1 MARLR
6 PVTGYPGAWDW
17 TEGVNH
23 PQDDGLFVVDVK
35 TGARKLIVSFRQ
47 MRDALV
53 AKHPE
58 IDDRALFLNHTLWN
72 REGDRIFFFVR
83 ADFNDP
89 KRRVNVPMTV
99 RPDGSELIEQRI
111 FIGGHPEWDFK
122 SRMIGRVEDKLV
134 LYDTLAQQ
142 IVETIGGP
150 EMFRDPE
157 GDTALSRDGRWIV
170 NGAHDRCDDALHDP
184 AAGGPRRS
192 SKRKISAA
200 PAIRAATCASTRR
213 RAGTAKGI
221 ASRSRRWRRTARG
234 RCSRCGWSRR
244 NRRD

>member
-1 MARLR
+1 MRSSR
-6 PVTGYPGAWDW
+6 KYP
-17 TEGVNH
+17 H
-23 PQDDGLFVVDVK
+23 
-35 TGARKLIVSFRQ
+35 
-47 MRDALV
+47 
-53 AKHPE
+53 

-99 RPDGSELIEQRI
+99 KPDGTELVEQRI
-111 FIGGHPEWDFK
+111 FIGGHPEWDFR

-134 LYDTLAQQ
+134 LYDTLKQE

-170 NGAHDRCDDALHDP
+170 NGATTGATMHYTIA
-184 AAGGPRRS
+184 AAGGSRVHQDGRLQPRRL
-192 SKRKISAA
+192 
-200 PAIRAATCASTRR
+200 
-213 RAGTAKGI
+213 
-221 ASRSRRWRRTARG
+221 
-234 RCSRCGWSRR
+234 
-244 NRRD
+244 

>member
-23 PQDDGLFVVDVK
+23 PADDGLFVVDVK

-53 AKHPE
+53 KKYPH

-89 KRRVNVPMTV
+89 KRRVNIPMTV
-99 RPDGSELIEQRI
+99 KPDGSELVEQRI

-134 LYDTLAQQ
+134 LYDTLKQE

-157 GDTALSRDGRWIV
+157 GDTALSRDGRFIV
-170 NGAHDRCDDALHDP
+170 NGAPTGATMHYTILRRSDRVFIKTENFNRTGYEGGDLRIDP
-184 AAGGPRRS
+184 APTWNREGNRFAF
-192 SKRKISAA
+192 
-200 PAIRAATCASTRR
+200 PALAKDGTRQMFEVR
-213 RAGTAKGI
+213 IIEKK
-221 ASRSRRWRRTARG
+221 
-234 RCSRCGWSRR
+234 
-244 NRRD
+244 